1 MARIFAFFL
10 VSLFL
15 TLSSVTL
22 SFATSFREVAPELQ
36 YQQAENICLAE
47 SQGLIEISGKVF
59 SSATPI
65 DFRIIDCAKSE
76 KNWKESEHVQV
87 LWPGKAQSRTQVK
100 IAGVA
105 PPPAVGTFLII
116 SFSSSDSE
124 DLYSL
129 IDWRPQRV
137 QRDSKERFYIKENLA
152 PSRRRTSSQPTDEA
166 SSLQSSDR
174 ESWKDYKLKVQHSI
188 ERIKKEAESKDKI
201 KK

>member
-10 VSLFL
+10 VALSL

-36 YQQAENICLAE
+36 YQQAENICLVE
-47 SQGLIEISGKVF
+47 SRGLIEISGKVF

-65 DFRIIDCAKSE
+65 DFKIIDCAKSE
-76 KNWKESEHVQV
+76 KDRKESEHVQV
-87 LWPGKAQSRTQVK
+87 LWPGKAQSRAQVK

-105 PPPAVGTFLII
+105 PPPTVGTFLII
-116 SFSSSDSE
+116 SFSSSPTE
-124 DLYSL
+124 GLYSL
-129 IDWRPQRV
+129 VDWRPQ
-137 QRDSKERFYIKENLA
+137 QLQKDSEGDFYIKENLA
-152 PSRRRTSSQPTDEA
+152 PSRRRSSPNPTDEA

-174 ESWKDYKLKVQHSI
+174 ESWEDYKLKVQHSI
-188 ERIKKEAESKDKI
+188 EQIKKETESKDKI